1 MRSFAINTSKEK
13 KEKNLYSKVTPVRQV
28 LSNYGSCKFLFK
40 IDTLFQVKTID
51 LVKKQKELPFFA
63 FQMILLYPQ

>member
-28 LSNYGSCKFLFK
+28 LSNYDSCKFLSK

-51 LVKKQKELPFFA
+51 LVKKHKELPFF
-63 FQMILLYPQ
+63 LLFK

>member
-1 MRSFAINTSKEK
+1 MQSTQVRKKK
-13 KEKNLYSKVTPVRQV
+13 KELYSKVTPVRQV
-28 LSNYGSCKFLFK
+28 LSNYDSCKFLFK